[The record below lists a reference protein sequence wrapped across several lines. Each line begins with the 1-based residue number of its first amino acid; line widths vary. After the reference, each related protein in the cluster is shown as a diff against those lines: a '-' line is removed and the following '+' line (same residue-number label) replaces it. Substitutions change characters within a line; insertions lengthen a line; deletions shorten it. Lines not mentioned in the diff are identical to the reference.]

1 MSLFVPCLDREAS
14 LNFDWT
20 MYMLRFN
27 FILGLYFIFLCFG
40 VW

>member
-1 MSLFVPCLDREAS
+1 MSLFASCLDREAS
-14 LNFDWT
+14 SNFDWT